1 MSAAVQTRPFHTRQ
15 FRAGNS
21 QAVRLPAKLAY
32 PPETELTVTRVGD
45 KIIIEPKEE
54 TLAGFVNWLLSIG
67 PQHDIQ
73 RVEMDMP
80 ERDWT

>member
-1 MSAAVQTRPFHTRQ
+1 MSAVFKTRQ

-32 PPETELTVTRVGD
+32 PPETELTITRIGD

-54 TLAGFVNWLLSIG
+54 TLAGFVEWLRMAG
-67 PQHDIQ
+67 AKAKGQKWE
-73 RVEMDMP
+73 RVEMDFP
-80 ERDWT
+80 ERDWS

>member
-1 MSAAVQTRPFHTRQ
+1 MAMSTVFQTRQ

-32 PPETELTVTRVGD
+32 PPNTELTVTRIGE
-45 KIIIEPKEE
+45 KIIIEPKEQQ
-54 TLAGFVNWLLSIG
+54 TLEGFVNFLLSIG
-67 PQHDIQ
+67 KHHDIQ
-73 RVEMDMP
+73 RVEMDIP

>member
-1 MSAAVQTRPFHTRQ
+1 MSAVFETRQ

-54 TLAGFVNWLLSIG
+54 TLAGFVEWLRMAG
-67 PQHDIQ
+67 NRTKGQEWE
-73 RVEMDMP
+73 RVEMDFP
-80 ERDWT
+80 EKDWS

>member
-1 MSAAVQTRPFHTRQ
+1 MNEVFETRQ

-32 PPETELTVTRVGD
+32 PPETELTIKRVGD

-54 TLAGFVNWLLSIG
+54 TLTGFVEWLRTIG
-67 PQHDIQ
+67 KHHDGK
-73 RVEMDMP
+73 RVDMDIP
-80 ERDWT
+80 ERF